1 MRYTFKFNFNLL
13 RFSSKSSISE
23 TMDKTSKTG
32 VFFSGISYLI
42 DFKIIFLKEIVVSEV
57 ETLKIYEHSQNLKS

>member
-1 MRYTFKFNFNLL
+1 L

-23 TMDKTSKTG
+23 TMDKTSETR
-32 VFFSGISYLI
+32 VFFSDISYLI

-57 ETLKIYEHSQNLKS
+57 ETLKIYEHSQNL